1 MFGVHIEHRN
11 AFIVCIN
18 LAVLTFQFPI
28 LFFFDKKRN
37 LVREEKENI
46 QEGDMI
52 FS

>member
-11 AFIVCIN
+11 AFIVCN

-28 LFFFDKKRN
+28 LFFFDKKKN
-37 LVREEKENI
+37 LVRDEKENI